1 MLGEMFKGLGGAI
14 VGGLGDLVS
23 GHLGSQAAQRRQE
36 DAQNFSAQQFASR
49 YQTTVADMKAA
60 GLNPMLAYTQGGGS
74 APSGTASSGGDY
86 GRIGSSAVQGQ
97 LASAQAA
104 SVTANLKN
112 VDAQTDVLKAEAA
125 LKRAQM
131 YQSEASTVHLGAS
144 ADQLRGLTAMQE
156 QSVRKMEE
164 EIKEIQ
170 ARTGVHGPNA
180 ESLRAL
186 AGKLRTEQ
194 LYLGNKGISEIAQEQ
209 LLRQMAQKVMVETNL
224 LRLDEQAAKALDNI
238 GRESKQLQPIVE
250 MIKALMSI
258 RR

>member
-1 MLGEMFKGLGGAI
+1 MLGELFQGLGGAI

-23 GHLGSQAAQRRQE
+23 GHLGAQSAQRRQE
-36 DAQNFSAQQFASR
+36 DAQQFSAQQFASR

-60 GLNPMLAYTQGGGS
+60 GLNPMLAYGQGGGS
-74 APSGTASSGGDY
+74 APSGTSAPGGDY
-86 GRIGSSAVQGQ
+86 GRVGTSAVQGR
-97 LASAQAA
+97 LSTAQAA
-104 SVTANLKN
+104 SVEAGLEN
-112 VDAQTDVLKAEAA
+112 VRAQTDQIKADTA

-131 YQSEASTVHLGAS
+131 LQSEAGTVHLGAS

-156 QSVRKMEE
+156 QAVRKMEE

-170 ARTGVHGPNA
+170 ARTGVHAPQA

-186 AGKLRTEQ
+186 AGKLRIEQ

-209 LLRQMAQKVMVETNL
+209 LLRQMAKKVMVETNL
-224 LRLDEQAAKALDNI
+224 LLLDEEAAKALDNI
-238 GRESKQLQPIVE
+238 WRESKQLQPIVE
-250 MIKALMSI
+250 MIKALMSV